1 MKALILAAGRGK
13 RLGEISE
20 CQNKCLIEIKGKALI
35 EYSLDNAINIGVDEI
50 VVVVGYRAED
60 IANHYKDCYKNKSIK
75 YVMQNE
81 QKGLV
86 HAIECS
92 RNAIDGS
99 DFVLLLGD
107 ELMINTRYKEFI
119 NKYISE
125 DLFCLCGVVSVQDRN
140 LIKKTYSVIQDES
153 GKIYRLIEKPSNP
166 MNNIM
171 GTGNCIFKNEIY
183 DYIIK
188 TPINQTRGEKEL
200 PDLIQCAIDD
210 GRVVKTF
217 SICDHYI
224 NINASGEIHKANS
237 YFSHS

>member
-20 CQNKCLIEIKGKALI
+20 FRNKCLIEIKEKALI

-60 IANHYKDCYKNKSIK
+60 ITNYYKDCYKNKPIK

-92 RNAIDGS
+92 RDTIDGS

-125 DLFCLCGVVSVQDRN
+125 DLFCLCGVVSVEDRN

-183 DYIIK
+183 NYIVK

-200 PDLIQCAIDD
+200 PDLVQCAIDD

-217 SICDHYI
+217 FICDRYI
-224 NINASGEIHKANS
+224 NINAFGEIRKANS
-237 YFSHS
+237 YFSHF